1 MGIYEISKLNESL
14 LETSFDLENLGRF
27 TKTKDLFLKV
37 ELNLY
42 LGMDF
47 LIVSLGSFN
56 KLVSLIFMALNAT
69 GYEKIVNLEH

>member
-1 MGIYEISKLNESL
+1 MGIYEISKLDESL

-47 LIVSLGSFN
+47 LIVSLGSLN
-56 KLVSLIFMALNAT
+56 KLVSLIFMVLNAT
-69 GYEKIVNLEH
+69 GYKKIVNLEH

>member
-47 LIVSLGSFN
+47 LIVSLGSLN
-56 KLVSLIFMALNAT
+56 KLVSLIFRN
-69 GYEKIVNLEH
+69 